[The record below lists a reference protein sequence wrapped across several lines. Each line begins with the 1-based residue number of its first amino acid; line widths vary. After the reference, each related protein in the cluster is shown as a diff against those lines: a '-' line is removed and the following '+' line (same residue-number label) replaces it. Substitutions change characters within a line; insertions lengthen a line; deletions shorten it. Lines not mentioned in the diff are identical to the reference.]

1 MYLRSIPIWVE
12 LFYLCGRA
20 SESFTYLNF
29 ISLHACALHTYRMQT
44 KSNAVCAGTWCESY
58 SKGELGMIKLKK
70 NLHYLPTDLPI
81 TFHHPS
87 IQLPA
92 SSQMIGKLIGKIFL
106 LNPGLSLYM
115 ALIFKRPTPNKTY
128 QSMLCFLSFQANR
141 TNKLVGWWHRLYL

>member
-1 MYLRSIPIWVE
+1 
-12 LFYLCGRA
+12 
-20 SESFTYLNF
+20 
-29 ISLHACALHTYRMQT
+29 MQT

-58 SKGELGMIKLKK
+58 SKGELGLIKLKK

-92 SSQMIGKLIGKIFL
+92 SIQMIGKLIGKIFL

-128 QSMLCFLSFQANR
+128 QSMFCFLSFQANR
-141 TNKLVGWWHRLYL
+141 TNKLVGFFINFSTISYSILEYFMHHSVGASPTPIANVSKQLSIKML